1 MTLEVR
7 LLADGERAAASA
19 VAARALRDDPMF
31 VYLHGDDPVA
41 RMGATYSSF
50 REVPPP
56 APRSRWQRLVGS
68 GPAPGRAPA
77 PMVGR
82 PTVWG
87 ALVQGHVIGGAAA
100 AAPDA
105 CFVDVLPAAI
115 RRMPTGPEGDPGSP
129 DRQAR
134 VLATLW
140 AHHCEDRHWHVGP
153 VGVEPGL
160 QGRGVGA
167 AVMTLLCDAMDE
179 AGEIAFLETETP
191 ENVVFYRRLGFEVV
205 SQAELPGLP
214 LWFMRR
220 DPRGRPPH
228 S

>member
-1 MTLEVR
+1 MTLEIR
-7 LLADGERAAASA
+7 KLASNERAAAAA

-31 VYLHGDDPVA
+31 VYLQGDDPVV
-41 RMGATYSSF
+41 RMGATYSAF
-50 REVPPP
+50 REP
-56 APRSRWQRLVGS
+56 APPRAVGWWRRLVGDAP
-68 GPAPGRAPA
+68 PATRALPL
-77 PMVGR
+77 

-87 ALVQGHVIGGAAA
+87 ALVQGHVIASAAA
-100 AAPDA
+100 ATPGA
-105 CFVDVLPAAI
+105 CFVDVLPESI
-115 RRMPTGPEGDPGSP
+115 RTMPPGPQGDPGSP

-140 AHHCEDRHWHVGP
+140 AHHSDERHWHVGP

-167 AVMTLLCDAMDE
+167 AVMTRLCEAMDAE
-179 AGEIAFLETETP
+179 GEIAFLETETP

-220 DPRGRPPH
+220 EPRNG
-228 S
+228 

>member
-7 LLADGERAAASA
+7 LIADSERAAASA

-41 RMGATYSSF
+41 RMGSTYSAF
-50 REVPPP
+50 REP
-56 APRSRWQRLVGS
+56 
-68 GPAPGRAPA
+68 APA
-77 PMVGR
+77 PAPASGWWRRVLAGPSPAAPGPVR

-87 ALVQGHVIGGAAA
+87 GLVQGHVVASAAA
-100 AAPDA
+100 SAPGR
-105 CFVDVLPAAI
+105 CFVEALPESV
-115 RRMPTGPEGDPGSP
+115 RTMPTGPQGDAGSP

-134 VLATLW
+134 VLATMW
-140 AHHCEDRHWHVGP
+140 AHHSDERHWHVGP

-167 AVMTLLCDAMDE
+167 AVMTKLCDAMDD
-179 AGEIAFLETETP
+179 AGEIAFLETETAP
-191 ENVVFYRRLGFEVV
+191 NVVFYRRLGFEVV
-205 SQAELPGLP
+205 SQAELPRLP

-220 DPRGRPPH
+220 EPR
-228 S
+228 

>member
-7 LLADGERAAASA
+7 LLADTERAAAAA

-41 RMGATYSSF
+41 RMGATYSAF
-50 REVPPP
+50 REP
-56 APRSRWQRLVGS
+56 
-68 GPAPGRAPA
+68 APA
-77 PMVGR
+77 PPPSWWRRVVGGSPPAAPVVGR

-87 ALVQGHVIGGAAA
+87 ALVQGHVVGSAAA
-100 AAPDA
+100 AAPGA
-105 CFVDVLPAAI
+105 CFVDVLPESV
-115 RRMPTGPEGDPGSP
+115 RTMPTGPEGDPGSP
-129 DRQAR
+129 DRQNR

-140 AHHCEDRHWHVGP
+140 AHHSDERHWHVGP

-167 AVMTLLCDAMDE
+167 AVMTQLCSAMDD
-179 AGEIAFLETETP
+179 AGEIAFLETETAP
-191 ENVVFYRRLGFEVV
+191 NVVFYRRLGFEVV

-220 DPRGRPPH
+220 EPR
-228 S
+228 

>member
-1 MTLEVR
+1 VSYEVR
-7 LLADGERAAASA
+7 LLADDERVAASA

-31 VYLHGDDPVA
+31 VYLHGDDPVY

-50 REVPPP
+50 REPAPPPP
-56 APRSRWQRLVGS
+56 ASWWDRLMGRPTQ
-68 GPAPGRAPA
+68 PAALP
-77 PMVGR
+77 R

-87 ALVQGHVIGGAAA
+87 AVVQGHVVASAAA
-100 AAPDA
+100 AAPGA
-105 CFVDVLPAAI
+105 CFVEVLPPAI
-115 RRMPTGPEGDPGSP
+115 RQMPTGSEGAPGSP

-140 AHHCEDRHWHVGP
+140 THHCEARHWHVGP

-160 QGRGVGA
+160 QGRGVGG
-167 AVMTLLCDAMDE
+167 AVMQMLCDAMDE
-179 AGEIAFLETETP
+179 SGEIAFLETETP
-191 ENVVFYRRLGFEVV
+191 ENVVFYRRLGFEVT

-220 DPRGRPPH
+220 DPR
-228 S
+228 

>member
-1 MTLEVR
+1 MAGAFDVR
-7 LLADGERAAASA
+7 LLTGDERGAASA

-31 VYLHGDDPVA
+31 VYLYGDDPVR
-41 RMGATYSSF
+41 RMGATYLAF
-50 REVPPP
+50 REPPVP
-56 APRSRWQRLVGS
+56 APRGRWSRRRAQQPEVG
-68 GPAPGRAPA
+68 PE
-77 PMVGR
+77 R

-87 ALVQGHVIGGAAA
+87 ALVQGHVVGGAAA
-100 AAPDA
+100 VAPGA
-105 CFVDVLPAAI
+105 CFVDLLPESVHA
-115 RRMPTGPEGDPGSP
+115 MPTGPEGDPGSP
-129 DRQAR
+129 DRLAR

-140 AHHCEDRHWHVGP
+140 SHHCHDRHWHVGP

-167 AVMTLLCDAMDE
+167 AVMARLCETMDA

-220 DPRGRPPH
+220 DPRGHAPR